1 MSELNLILRNI
12 GFSLAVITWIMGVV
26 LAKGFWLTALSICL
40 PFYSWYLVVEK
51 IMIDIGFLI

>member
-1 MSELNLILRNI
+1 MGELNLILRNI
-12 GFSLAVITWIMGVV
+12 LIYLSAITWIMGIV

-51 IMIDIGFLI
+51 IMIDTGFLI